1 MVFKTQWK
9 TYVVEEGDTFEKIGS
24 KFNMTERALK
34 RRNSIDKKKILSPG
48 MKIKVRN
55 RAFIEKN
62 YLNQLESVL
71 TDALKTRNH

>member
-1 MVFKTQWK
+1 MVFKSQWK
-9 TYVVEEGDTFEKIGS
+9 SYTVQDGDTFENIGS

-34 RRNSIDKKKILSPG
+34 RRNGIDKKKTLRPG

-55 RAFIEKN
+55 RAFIEKD
-62 YLNQLESVL
+62 YLNQLQSVL